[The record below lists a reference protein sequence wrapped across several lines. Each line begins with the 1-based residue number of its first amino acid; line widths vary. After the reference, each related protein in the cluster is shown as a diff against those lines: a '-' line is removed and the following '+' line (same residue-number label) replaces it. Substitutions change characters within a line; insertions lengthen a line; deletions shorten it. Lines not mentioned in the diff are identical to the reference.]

1 MRDKT
6 SDHRVKRPNALFAAL
21 VIGSSLSIT
30 NPGFAEEEVI
40 EEQVVTGSR
49 LQTTNETASQ
59 PIATI
64 SEQALSKSGQFD
76 IGEVLNDS
84 PSLLT
89 SVTGTNSLDASAA
102 NIGQT
107 QNFGGAALD
116 LRGMGFK
123 RTLTLVKASPRAGIE
138 GTAAVDISTIPAAL
152 STALMFSREALQRLW
167 CRCVDWCC

>member
-1 MRDKT
+1 MKKPKGL
-6 SDHRVKRPNALFAAL
+6 VAAIA
-21 VIGSSLSIT
+21 VGASLAVV
-30 NPGFAEEEVI
+30 NPSFAEEEVI
-40 EEQVVTGSR
+40 EEQIVTGSR

-89 SVTGTNSLDASAA
+89 SVTGTNSSIPQRLTSARRR
-102 NIGQT
+102 ISV
-107 QNFGGAALD
+107 AALD

-123 RTLTLVKASPRAGIE
+123 RTLTLVNGRRHVAGIE

-152 STALMFSREALQRLW
+152 IDRVDVLSGGASAVYGADALTG
-167 CRCVDWCC
+167 VVT

>member
-1 MRDKT
+1 MREKT
-6 SDHRVKRPNALFAAL
+6 SDHEVKKPKGLFAAVAVGASL
-21 VIGSSLSIT
+21 AVI
-30 NPGFAEEEVI
+30 NPSFAEEEVI
-40 EEQVVTGSR
+40 EEQIVTGSR

-89 SVTGTNSLDASAA
+89 SVTGTNSLDSAAA

-123 RTLTLVKASPRAGIE
+123 ERSHW
-138 GTAAVDISTIPAAL
+138 
-152 STALMFSREALQRLW
+152 LMGDAT
-167 CRCVDWCC
+167 